1 MLSVRSKLS
10 KCCAIMHRA
19 SSLSN
24 KHGVHVLY
32 YSLSMPYIF
41 HIYSMKHVVTHML
54 QIFIIKLYY

>member
-32 YSLSMPYIF
+32 YSLSMPYI
-41 HIYSMKHVVTHML
+41 IYSMKHVVTHML
-54 QIFIIKLYY
+54 QIFIIKFYY